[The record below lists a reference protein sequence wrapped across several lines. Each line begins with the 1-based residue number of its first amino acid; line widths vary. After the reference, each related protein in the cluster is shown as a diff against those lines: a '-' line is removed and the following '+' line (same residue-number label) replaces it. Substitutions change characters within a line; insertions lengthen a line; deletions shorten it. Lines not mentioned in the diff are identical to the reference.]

1 LLNSKQLPPTEALHL
16 RQSTP
21 ELMHLRFLFDPYRLD
36 AFLFEPFEMYRR
48 VVFISVLPLVSV
60 RSERRAATG
69 MLFALLSLAVYRE
82 LEPFMTQTNNVLLVL
97 AQYVLLLTFGSGLVI
112 ETELSK
118 GLSPMLL
125 GSLLVIINM
134 SVLLVALGF
143 AAARSYREHKDVGQ
157 WRRALDSQEFAM
169 LESVMLGHGFSPNA
183 ASVTSNESRK
193 VAEENQ
199 KKSKPTTEEVYQR
212 HQDVLNQHL
221 VQAKDIVLDKRIG
234 AGAFGEVFKG
244 SFLGQATAIKTM
256 LEVTEENARS
266 FRAEILL
273 TGVLRHPNIVIMMG
287 ACWERDLTV

>member
-1 LLNSKQLPPTEALHL
+1 
-16 RQSTP
+16 
-21 ELMHLRFLFDPYRLD
+21 MHLRFLFDPYRLD
-36 AFLFEPFEMYRR
+36 AFLFEPFDMYRR